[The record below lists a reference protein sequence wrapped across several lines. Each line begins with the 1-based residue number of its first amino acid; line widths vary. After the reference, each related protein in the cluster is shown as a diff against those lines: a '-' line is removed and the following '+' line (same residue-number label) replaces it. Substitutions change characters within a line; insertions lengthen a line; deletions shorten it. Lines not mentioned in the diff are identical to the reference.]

1 MKIFW
6 YISLPTYILSVI
18 LKKMESSPTKSAIK
32 TYFLH
37 YSKKVTFNISKDLW
51 QIGWCYSKSDGKF
64 GLPSSNCIGNAKH
77 VRTFDFCSGFISILP
92 KVVRPILIKIAVK
105 VGRYL
110 LEAMEVSILKK
121 WIMHYVA
128 KDLSFHLSP

>member
-1 MKIFW
+1 MVNI
-6 YISLPTYILSVI
+6 
-18 LKKMESSPTKSAIK
+18 
-32 TYFLH
+32 YFLR
-37 YSKKVTFNISKDLW
+37 YTKKVTLNIGKDLW

-110 LEAMEVSILKK
+110 LEAMKAFTLRK
-121 WIMHYVA
+121 WTMHFVA
-128 KDLSFHLSP
+128 KDLSFNLSP